1 MIFHFSEK
9 KKNNNFQGVKLQLL
23 SMGIQL
29 TILYPARMKPKLD
42 NKKYKN
48 KQSNKQNLYIAY
60 LFFYY
65 KWNVTVHQQL

>member
-9 KKNNNFQGVKLQLL
+9 KKPKNNNFQGVKLQLL

-48 KQSNKQNLYIAY
+48 K
-60 LFFYY
+60 
-65 KWNVTVHQQL
+65 